1 MTVVL
6 TIIGLFVGIL
16 VGILIGMTGACI
28 QCGKNHRE
36 VSLQQSEKSMLE
48 YWIQRNRDE
57 KRNMFLFFLNNDYY
71 NIAVYGARGRYYD
84 CFMQDTA
91 LKCFRNIY
99 LADRCAQQLSKET
112 GEKVYT
118 KEELRSLNLDA
129 IVITSDLHYEEIK
142 KELDVLQIGVDIFS
156 YRDLV
161 YNLRKEK
168 LE

>member
-1 MTVVL
+1 MNVIL
-6 TIIGLFVGIL
+6 TIIRIL
-16 VGILIGMTGACI
+16 MGILIGILIGVVCTCI
-28 QCGKNHRE
+28 QCGKDHRA
-36 VSLQQSEKSMLE
+36 VFLQESEKNMLE

-71 NIAVYGARGRYYD
+71 NVAVYGARGRYYD
-84 CFMQDTA
+84 CFMEDTA

-99 LADRCAQQLSKET
+99 LADRCAKQLTKEK

-118 KEELRSLNLDA
+118 KEELQSLDLDA
-129 IVITSDLHYEEIK
+129 IVVTSDLHYKEIK
-142 KELDVLQIGVDIFS
+142 KELDALQLGADIFS